1 MEVFSKWCSNNQE
14 LWFKSYMSF
23 PGTMQKR
30 AGFRWTWGR
39 PRQSQGFWPREA
51 PERSA
56 GSQTSQCPTVWTDVT
71 SLSSRK
77 QTARRPCLSGMWIRS
92 LWWRTCS
99 TRRSWR
105 AMSASSWSKL
115 GPEGR
120 DCVLIYWAVALR
132 RPRLPLK
139 QHPSRPPPHV
149 LCQPLSQVSTP
160 ERKTSWFWYKCRIV
174 TQQNDIFSNQ

>member
-1 MEVFSKWCSNNQE
+1 
-14 LWFKSYMSF
+14 
-23 PGTMQKR
+23 MQKR

-39 PRQSQGFWPREA
+39 PRQSPGSWPREA

-149 LCQPLSQVSTP
+149 LCQPLSQVSSP

>member
-1 MEVFSKWCSNNQE
+1 
-14 LWFKSYMSF
+14 
-23 PGTMQKR
+23 MQKR

-39 PRQSQGFWPREA
+39 PRQSPGSWPREA

-77 QTARRPCLSGMWIRS
+77 QTARRPCLLGMWIRS

-105 AMSASSWSKL
+105 AMSGSSWSKL